1 MIRVGLRRKYA
12 TTSLLDVAEE
22 DVFPGKTLSP
32 KKQEYFQ
39 VATLFLFLF
48 LPPPLR
54 PPRRRSL
61 LNPPTSIPN
70 QYAPRSGFST
80 VRLPITFIILSV
92 HLFTYTHTHTYV
104 YVYSSFLFPISVF
117 IIFGYYYFF
126 EKYNNISQC
135 LVNSRVFLKSVV
147 AGSVID

>member
-39 VATLFLFLF
+39 VATLFLF

-92 HLFTYTHTHTYV
+92 HLFTYTHTHTHMYIARF
-104 YVYSSFLFPISVF
+104 YFLFLFSSSLVI
-117 IIFGYYYFF
+117 IIFL
-126 EKYNNISQC
+126 KNIIIYLNASSIQGF
-135 LVNSRVFLKSVV
+135 S
-147 AGSVID
+147 